1 MIEFLTVDSVETA
14 REKLLGHAAGWLFAK
29 EALPLQKSLGRVLA
43 EDVRAPEDIPAFSRS
58 TVDGYAALSAD
69 TAAAGES
76 IPVFLRIKDRVEMGK
91 AAGFSLN
98 AGECAEVPTGGMLP
112 EGADAVVMAEYA
124 ESFGEDSVALYKS
137 AANGEHVVQP
147 GEDAKAGT
155 LLLNRGRRLLPQDIG
170 ALAAAGVTEVPA
182 YTKPRITVLSTGD
195 ELVPPQ
201 GTPGL
206 GQIRDV
212 NTYALMALAERVGYV
227 AAGYAVLPDDEAALE
242 EAIRK
247 AMLASDVVAV
257 SGGSSKGKK
266 DVTRAVIDRI
276 SSPGVF
282 THGMAVKPGKPTI
295 LGYDEDSR
303 AILAGLPGHPVS
315 AMIIFELLFGWLFRE
330 LTGCAVAPAIPAR
343 LNCNMAASE
352 GKLTLQPCRLTM
364 VDNSY
369 IAEPVFGKSG
379 LITSL
384 TRADGCFA
392 IPRGAEGLQA
402 GETVMVTLF

>member
-1 MIEFLTVDSVETA
+1 MIEFLTVDSIETA
-14 REKLLGHAAGWLFAK
+14 REKLLGCAKNWLAGT
-29 EALPLQKSLGRVLA
+29 ERLPLPEAHGRVLA
-43 EDVRAPEDIPAFSRS
+43 GDIYTAMDIPAFRRS

-76 IPVFLRIKDRVEMGK
+76 IPVFLRVRGRVEMGK
-91 AAGFSLN
+91 AAGFRLS

-124 ESFGEDSVALYKS
+124 ESFGEDHVALCKS
-137 AANGEHVVQP
+137 AAYGEHAVQP

-155 LLLNRGRRLLPQDIG
+155 LLLSRGRRLLPQDIG
-170 ALAAAGVTEVPA
+170 ALAAAGVAEVPVFRR
-182 YTKPRITVLSTGD
+182 PRITVLSTGN
-195 ELVPPQ
+195 ELIPPQ
-201 GTPGL
+201 SEPMP

-212 NTYALMALAERVGYV
+212 NTYALAALAEKTGYITV
-227 AAGYAVLPDDEAALE
+227 RTGVLPDNEAALE

-247 AMLASDVVAV
+247 AMYASDIVAV

-266 DVTRAVIDRI
+266 DATRAVIGKI

-282 THGMAVKPGKPTI
+282 THGIAVKPGKPTI
-295 LGYDEDSR
+295 LGCDENTR
-303 AILAGLPGHPVS
+303 TVLAGLPGHPVS

-330 LTGCAVAPAIPAR
+330 LTGCAGAPAIPAR
-343 LNCNMAASE
+343 LSCNMAASE

-364 VDNSY
+364 IDTSY
-369 IAEPVFGKSG
+369 VAEPVFGKSG

-384 TRADGCFA
+384 TRASGCFE
-392 IPRGAEGLQA
+392 IPRGAEGLRA